1 MLKKLCTVS
10 SVSGYENAI
19 GEFIKN
25 HVSDYVD
32 SVEFDSLGN
41 LIACIKGHGENKK
54 RIMSAAHMDEIGLQI
69 IKLTSEGFAKVRT
82 LGGVSPVISYMQ
94 RVLFENGAIG
104 VVSNYKKA
112 SDIDNRDFSQCY
124 IDFGVNSKE
133 ELNKIVEIGDVATFV
148 GDYVELDNN
157 RVMGK
162 AFDNRAGC
170 YIQIKAIE
178 TLSKEKPYHDS
189 YFVFTVQE
197 EVGLKGAKVVSEY
210 IRPDIGI
217 AIDITGSFD
226 VPGDMEG
233 NAVMGKGAA
242 VKISDASVICDRPL
256 VNKMIECAKNSE
268 IPYQLDV
275 MTGGGTDA
283 GAINVSGHGVKSLG
297 ISIPTRY
304 GHSPNS
310 IISLDDV
317 ESCHH
322 LLSAF
327 LKLSLYE

>member
-1 MLKKLCTVS
+1 MLRELCSVI
-10 SVSGYENAI
+10 SVSGYEGLI
-19 GEFIKN
+19 GEFIKKN
-25 HVSDYVD
+25 IKENVD
-32 SVEFDSLGN
+32 NCEFDALGN
-41 LIACIKGHGENKK
+41 LIAYIKGYGENKK
-54 RIMSAAHMDEIGLQI
+54 KIMCAAHMDGIGLQV

-94 RVLFENGAIG
+94 KVEFENGVVG

-112 SDIDNRDFSQCY
+112 ADIDNGDYSKCY
-124 IDFGVNSKE
+124 VDFGVSSKE
-133 ELNKIVEIGDVATFV
+133 EVAKLVDIGDVASFV
-148 GDYVELDNN
+148 GDYTELSNN

-170 YIQIKAIE
+170 YIQMKVIE
-178 TLSKEKPYHDS
+178 ALAKERPYHDS

-210 IRPDIGI
+210 IKPDIGI

-233 NAVMGKGAA
+233 NAVMGNGAA
-242 VKISDASVICDRPL
+242 IKVSDASVICDRPL
-256 VNKMIECAKNSE
+256 VRKMVECAKKNE
-268 IPYQLDV
+268 IAYQLDV

-283 GAINVSGHGVKSLG
+283 GDINVSGNGVKSLG

-317 ESCHH
+317 KACHH
-322 LLSAF
+322 LLTAF
-327 LKLSLYE
+327 LGIAL

>member
-1 MLKKLCTVS
+1 MLKKLCAVS
-10 SVSGYENAI
+10 SVSGYESAI
-19 GEFIKN
+19 GEYIEKQIVKN
-25 HVSDYVD
+25 VD
-32 SVEFDSLGN
+32 STEFDSLGN
-41 LIACIKGHGENKK
+41 LIACVKGHGENKK
-54 RIMSAAHMDEIGLQI
+54 KIMCAAHMDEIGLQV

-104 VVSNYKKA
+104 VVSNFKCA
-112 SDIDNRDFSQCY
+112 SDINNKDYSQCY
-124 IDFGVNSKE
+124 IDFGVNSIEKVKE
-133 ELNKIVEIGDVATFV
+133 LVDIGDVATFV
-148 GDYVELDNN
+148 GDYVELSNKRVMSKALDN
-157 RVMGK
+157 RV
-162 AFDNRAGC
+162 GC

-178 TLSKEKPYHDS
+178 ALAKEKPYHDC

-197 EVGLKGAKVVSEY
+197 EVGLKGARVVSEY

-242 VKISDASVICDRPL
+242 IKISDASVICDRTL
-256 VNKMIECAKNSE
+256 VKRMTECAKSE
-268 IPYQLDV
+268 VIPYQLDV

-283 GAINVSGHGVKSLG
+283 GAINVSGQGVKALG

-310 IISLDDV
+310 IVSLDDV
-317 ESCHH
+317 ASCHH

-327 LKLSLYE
+327 LKLA